1 MNNLKQYN
9 TNNTQTAGTIRLLH
23 IGSETAT
30 FQRRENNTVTQEIKL
45 ETGYRYLVDKFFKQE
60 IPTDAE
66 TDYAINYIED
76 QLMSDRNLLHTNEQ
90 LVSSDK
96 LLIELFRKNEL
107 LADSYSR
114 QNVEDLFSRYARV
127 IMGAPAS
134 ELNTPI
140 TRTDFAILL
149 LLREIMHH
157 LGFETINLIG

>member
-30 FQRRENNTVTQEIKL
+30 FQRRENNTLTQEITL

-60 IPTDAE
+60 IPGDAE

-107 LADSYSR
+107 RADSYSR
-114 QNVEDLFSRYARV
+114 QNVEELFSRYARV

-134 ELNTPI
+134 ELNATI

-157 LGFETINLIG
+157 LGFKTISLIG